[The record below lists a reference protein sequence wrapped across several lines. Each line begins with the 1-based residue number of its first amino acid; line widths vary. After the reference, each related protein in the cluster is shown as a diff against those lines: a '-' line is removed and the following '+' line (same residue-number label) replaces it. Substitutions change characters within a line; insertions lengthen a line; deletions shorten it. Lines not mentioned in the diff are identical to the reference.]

1 MSNLSQLFDAGRF
14 PGGVEVRP
22 DEKAAVMTLRGP
34 ENGSLRL
41 VSLWEGVILSFNRID
56 TQVWP
61 LAQAEAN
68 NILLLNFCQKGR
80 CEVALDDGQ
89 FAFLSQGY
97 MAVGTQQAQEE
108 YCYPGSLY
116 EGIELFLDLDKAG
129 FIAANCNS
137 HSGIS
142 GILSLSY
149 CHPVNVITSS
159 TEQS

>member
-1 MSNLSQLFDAGRF
+1 MSHLMQLFEAVRF
-14 PGGVEVRP
+14 PGGVEVHT
-22 DEKAAVMTLRGP
+22 DGINSATMTLDGN
-34 ENGSLRL
+34 EYGSLRL
-41 VSLWEGVILSFNRID
+41 FPLAPGVVLSFNRIY

-116 EGIELFLDLDKAG
+116 EGIELFLDVP
-129 FIAANCNS
+129 AALS
-137 HSGIS
+137 ALSG
-142 GILSLSY
+142 
-149 CHPVNVITSS
+149 
-159 TEQS
+159 E

>member
-22 DEKAAVMTLRGP
+22 DGKAAVMTLRGP

-41 VSLWEGVILSFNRID
+41 FSLWEGVILSFNRID

-68 NILLLNFCQKGR
+68 NILLLNCCQKGR

-89 FAFLSQGY
+89 FSFLSKGY

-108 YCYPGSLY
+108 Y
-116 EGIELFLDLDKAG
+116 
-129 FIAANCNS
+129 
-137 HSGIS
+137 
-142 GILSLSY
+142 
-149 CHPVNVITSS
+149 
-159 TEQS
+159 